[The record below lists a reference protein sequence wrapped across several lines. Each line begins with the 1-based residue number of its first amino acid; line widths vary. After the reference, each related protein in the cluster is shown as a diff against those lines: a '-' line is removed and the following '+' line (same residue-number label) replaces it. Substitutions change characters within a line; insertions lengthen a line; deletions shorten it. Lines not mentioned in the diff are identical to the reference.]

1 MVITNALSVMWLHK
15 TAVKVRRVKTLW
27 GKEVLV
33 ATDPHHKELAK
44 RNREKYPEVAKTIDE
59 IRKYFPGAKVVSI
72 GQMSASERMRLQ
84 KRLQSPTNHE
94 QDVKVC

>member
-1 MVITNALSVMWLHK
+1 MVTINVQSAMLLPK
-15 TAVKVRRVKTLW
+15 IAVKERRVKTQRSQI
-27 GKEVLV
+27 
-33 ATDPHHKELAK
+33 AQ
-44 RNREKYPEVAKTIDE
+44 RNREKYPQVAKTIDE

>member
-1 MVITNALSVMWLHK
+1 MVTINVLSVMLLHK
-15 TAVKVRRVKTLW
+15 TVVKVRLVKIR

-33 ATDPHHKELAK
+33 ATDPHQSIAK

-72 GQMSASERMRLQ
+72 GQMSALERMRLQ
-84 KRLQSPTNHE
+84 TRLQSPTNHE
-94 QDVKVC
+94 

>member
-1 MVITNALSVMWLHK
+1 MVTINVQSAMLLPK
-15 TAVKVRRVKTLW
+15 IAVKERRVKTQRSQI
-27 GKEVLV
+27 
-33 ATDPHHKELAK
+33 AQ
-44 RNREKYPEVAKTIDE
+44 RNREKYPQVAKTIDE

-72 GQMSASERMRLQ
+72 GQMSASER

>member
-1 MVITNALSVMWLHK
+1 MWLHK

-44 RNREKYPEVAKTIDE
+44 RNREKYPEV
-59 IRKYFPGAKVVSI
+59 
-72 GQMSASERMRLQ
+72 
-84 KRLQSPTNHE
+84 
-94 QDVKVC
+94 